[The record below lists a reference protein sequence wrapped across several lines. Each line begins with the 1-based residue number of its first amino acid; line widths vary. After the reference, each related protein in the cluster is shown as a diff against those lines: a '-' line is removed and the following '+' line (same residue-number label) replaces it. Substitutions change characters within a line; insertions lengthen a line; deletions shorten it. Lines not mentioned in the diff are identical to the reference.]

1 MCMHPQ
7 SYIHISLSHTLHTYM
22 CFTFTIQVYVD
33 RGPSFLRVNFWAVLI
48 VTYLDKHTQT
58 HWMHLS
64 RQGRESFIFPFIII
78 LCYLKDKILYQP
90 RLASNSWSSVY
101 AFSHS
106 FLNKCQSQLIN
117 FTLPNIHTHLSCS
130 IYCCSLFTLEDLF
143 CVYQSDSEE
152 PRKGVS
158 FNRFSFFPALLGR
171 IRIVITQF
179 TCRRGLT

>member
-90 RLASNSWSSVY
+90 RLASNSWSSVSPSPL
-101 AFSHS
+101 FP
-106 FLNKCQSQLIN
+106 L
-117 FTLPNIHTHLSCS
+117 
-130 IYCCSLFTLEDLF
+130 SLFLLCFVWWFWFWIFEIVFL
-143 CVYQSDSEE
+143 CLALAVLKLSHPPASASSWVA
-152 PRKGVS
+152 RVKGLSHYAQASVFVLKS
-158 FNRFSFFPALLGR
+158 C
-171 IRIVITQF
+171 TQ
-179 TCRRGLT
+179 RDY